1 MYLKSIIKR
10 RSCHEWLSSLPVFLL
25 LLSVIIAGNSEHIH
39 ARLLNTGELIWHDY
53 FTLRADIPTP
63 TCDPA
68 PDIEAML
75 QKLEAETDNSDEM
88 SDLFDASPFDRKTA
102 LLSLQSARQLCI
114 NKHHLAQQN
123 QARITPSVIIFR
135 TLETSMAKINLFAF
149 EKQRM
154 ILILTLFICAVT
166 TTFKQKHI
174 AFRPVL
180 TLKDHHISTIAQ
192 LLGNAIMLFS
202 AWFYRETIYQS
213 ASVIDHPEIYLLLI
227 IGFATLTIVNFFQ
240 FFKPLITPGFN
251 NKQDSTLQSLL
262 TIPLYIFMAYFVGLY
277 FFLIEEHFAGPA
289 IFFSLLF
296 DQAGLFLNIGLYI
309 WVGMLLKRTQLG
321 DLVFK
326 VFIPWRMS
334 PELLA
339 FVAIIVMAVPT
350 AYTGASGIIIIAMG
364 AIVYEELLR
373 AGARRQLALAATAM
387 TGSAGVVLRPC
398 LLVVLIAA
406 LNKEVVTDQLF
417 SWGLKTFMTTSI
429 VFFMFAWISKR
440 EKMHIA
446 PIKEAFKPFL
456 LALIPLLPYVGIVL
470 FIYFSYFF
478 LLNVT
483 MDEFSAPVI
492 LPVIILGLIIYEKF
506 FVRMVQVAASEKEG
520 HKFEYTVRMASSES
534 SVHIGALLLLMG
546 LSFVLGGVI
555 ERSGL
560 LNNIPETFS
569 STWVTLSFLVVILVG
584 IGMIMDPFGA
594 VVLVSSTI
602 AQIAYNNGINPI
614 HFWMITLVAF
624 ELGYLTPPVAL
635 NHLLTRQMVGHE
647 ETAKAALEG
656 DNFWYRHEKLL
667 LPLVTMGTTLLL
679 VTIIPILWG

>member
-1 MYLKSIIKR
+1 MDLKQVIKF
-10 RSCHEWLSSLPVFLL
+10 RSCREWLSTLPVFLL
-25 LLSVIIAGNSEHIH
+25 LLSVIIAGNGEQIH
-39 ARLLNTGELIWHDY
+39 ARLLNIGELIWHDY
-53 FTLRADIPTP
+53 FSLRADIAIPDCNP
-63 TCDPA
+63 D
-68 PDIEAML
+68 PDIKTEL
-75 QKLEAETDNSDEM
+75 QKLEAEADSMDGME
-88 SDLFDASPFDRKTA
+88 DLFDASPFDRRTA
-102 LLSLQSARQLCI
+102 LISLQNARQLCI
-114 NKHHLAQQN
+114 KKHHLAQQN
-123 QARITPSVIIFR
+123 QARITNSVVIFR
-135 TLETSMAKINLFAF
+135 TLETSVAKISLFAF

-154 ILILTLFICAVT
+154 ILILTIFICAMSCS
-166 TTFKQKHI
+166 FKQQHI
-174 AFRPVL
+174 AFRPVV
-180 TLKDHHISTIAQ
+180 TLKDHRVSALAQ
-192 LLGNAIMLFS
+192 VLGNTIMLFS
-202 AWFYRETIYQS
+202 AWFYRNNVYQS
-213 ASVIDHPEIYLLLI
+213 ATVVDHPEIYLLLI
-227 IGFATLTIVNFFQ
+227 LGFSVLTAVSLFQLFKALFFHD
-240 FFKPLITPGFN
+240 FHKMG
-251 NKQDSTLQSLL
+251 DSILHSMLS
-262 TIPLYIFMAYFVGLY
+262 IPLYIFMTFIVGFY
-277 FFLIEEHFAGPA
+277 FFLIEGHWAGPA

-339 FVAIIVMAVPT
+339 FVAILVMAVPT

-364 AIVYEELLR
+364 AIVYEELRR

-417 SWGLKTFMTTSI
+417 SWGLKTFMTTSV
-429 VFFMFAWISKR
+429 VFFIFTWISKR
-440 EKMHIA
+440 EKMHLA
-446 PIKEAFKPFL
+446 SMHEAFKPFL
-456 LALIPLLPYVGIVL
+456 RALVPLLPYALIVL
-470 FIYFSYFF
+470 LIYLSYFF

-492 LPVIILGLIIYEKF
+492 LPVIILGLIVYEKL
-506 FVRMVQVAASEKEG
+506 FVRMVLVASPEKDA
-520 HKFEYTVRMASSES
+520 HKFEYTIRMATSES

-560 LNNIPETFS
+560 LTSIPDTFT
-569 STWVTLSFLVVILVG
+569 STWMTLSFLIVVLVG

-594 VVLVSSTI
+594 VVLVSGTV
-602 AQIAYNNGINPI
+602 AQIAYNNGINPV
-614 HFWMITLVAF
+614 HFWMITLVSF

-656 DNFWYRHEKLL
+656 DNFWYRHEKIL

-679 VTIIPILWG
+679 VTIVPVLVG

>member
-1 MYLKSIIKR
+1 MLKKLIKF
-10 RSCHEWLSSLPVFLL
+10 RSYREWFSSLPVFLL
-25 LLSVIIAGNSEHIH
+25 LIAVIVAGNSEHIH
-39 ARLLNTGELIWHDY
+39 ARFLNLGELIWHDY
-53 FTLRADIPTP
+53 FTLRADVPLP
-63 TCDPA
+63 ECNPN
-68 PDIEAML
+68 PDIEAEL
-75 QKLEAETDNSDEM
+75 NKLEVEASSLGELE
-88 SDLFDASPFDRKTA
+88 DLFDEEPFDRESA
-102 LLSLQSARQLCI
+102 LVSIHNSRQLC
-114 NKHHLAQQN
+114 NKKHSLAQQN

-135 TLETSMAKINLFAF
+135 TVETAVAGISLLAF

-154 ILILTLFICAVT
+154 ILILTIFLCAVT
-166 TTFKQKHI
+166 CTIKQQHI
-174 AFRPVL
+174 AFKPVI
-180 TLKDHHISTIAQ
+180 TLQDHYVSTVSQ
-192 LLGNAIMLFS
+192 LLGNAMLLMS
-202 AWFYRETIYQS
+202 AWFYRNSIYQS
-213 ASVIDHPEIYLLLI
+213 ATAVNHAEIYFLLI
-227 IGFATLTIVNFFQ
+227 LGFAMLTAVSLVQ
-240 FFKPLITPGFN
+240 LVKPQHFHDFH
-251 NKQDSTLQSLL
+251 KQGDNILHAMLS
-262 TIPLYIFMAYFVGLY
+262 IPLYIFMAFFVGGY
-277 FFLIEEHFAGPA
+277 FFLIEGHIAGPA

-326 VFIPWRMS
+326 VFLPWRMS

-364 AIVYEELLR
+364 AIVYEELRR

-417 SWGLKTFMTTSI
+417 SWGLKVFMTTSV

-440 EKMHIA
+440 EKMHMA
-446 PIKEAFKPFL
+446 PMKEAFKPFL
-456 LALIPLLPYVGIVL
+456 RALLPLLPYAFIVL
-470 FIYFSYFF
+470 LIYFSYFI
-478 LLNVT
+478 LLNVQ
-483 MDEFSAPVI
+483 MDEFSAPVM
-492 LPVIILGLIIYEKF
+492 LPVIILGLIIYEKV
-506 FVRMVQVAASEKEG
+506 FVRMVLVASPEKDA
-520 HKFEYTVRMASSES
+520 HKFEYTIRMATSES
-534 SVHIGALLLLMG
+534 SIHIGALLLLMG

-560 LNNIPETFS
+560 LDSIPDTFS
-569 STWVTLSFLVVILVG
+569 STWVTLSFLIVVLVG
-584 IGMIMDPFGA
+584 IGMVMDPFGA
-594 VVLVSSTI
+594 VVLVSGTV
-602 AQIAYNNGINPI
+602 AQIAYNNGINPV

-647 ETAKAALEG
+647 ETRKADLEG
-656 DNFWYRHEKLL
+656 DNFWYRHEKIL

-679 VTIIPILWG
+679 VTIVPVLLTK

>member
-1 MYLKSIIKR
+1 MNIKQVIKL
-10 RSCHEWLSSLPVFLL
+10 RSYREWFSTLPVFLL
-25 LLSVIIAGNSEHIH
+25 LLSVIVAGNGEQIH
-39 ARLLNTGELIWHDY
+39 ARLLNLGEFIWHDY
-53 FTLRADIPTP
+53 YTLRADASIPE
-63 TCDPA
+63 CNPA
-68 PDIEAML
+68 PDIESVL
-75 QKLEAETDNSDEM
+75 EKLEQEADSLDGLE
-88 SDLFDASPFDRKTA
+88 DLFDESPFNRDEA
-102 LLSLQSARQLCI
+102 SLSLRNAQKLCI
-114 NKHHLAQQN
+114 KKHQIAEQN
-123 QARITPSVIIFR
+123 QARITPAVIAFR
-135 TLETSMAKINLFAF
+135 SLETSIAKLSLFAF

-166 TTFKQKHI
+166 SSIKQKHI
-174 AFRPVL
+174 AFRPVIS
-180 TLKDHHISTIAQ
+180 LKDHRISTVAQ
-192 LLGNAIMLFS
+192 LVGNSMMLFS
-202 AWFYRETIYQS
+202 AWFYRTTIYQS
-213 ASVIDHPEIYLLLI
+213 ETLVDHPEIYLLLI
-227 IGFATLTIVNFFQ
+227 IGFAALTTVNVFQ
-240 FFKPLITPGFN
+240 LVKPPLLEHFH
-251 NKQDSTLQSLL
+251 KKVDSHFQAVL
-262 TIPLYIFMAYFVGLY
+262 TIPLYIFMSYFVAWY
-277 FFLIEEHFAGPA
+277 FFLVEQHWAGPA

-334 PELLA
+334 AELLA
-339 FVAIIVMAVPT
+339 FVAVLVMAVPT

-364 AIVYEELLR
+364 SIVYEELR
-373 AGARRQLALAATAM
+373 RVGARRQLALAATAM

-417 SWGLKTFMTTSI
+417 SWGLKTFMTTSLM
-429 VFFMFAWISKR
+429 FFIFAWISKR
-440 EKMHIA
+440 EKMHVA
-446 PIKEAFKPFL
+446 PIKEAYKPFL
-456 LALIPLLPYVGIVL
+456 LALVPLFPYAGIAL
-470 FIYFSYFF
+470 LIYFSYFL

-492 LPVIILGLIIYEKF
+492 LPVIILGLIIYEKL
-506 FVRMVQVAASEKEG
+506 FVKMVQVAASEREG

-560 LNNIPETFS
+560 LNNIPDTFS
-569 STWVTLSFLVVILVG
+569 STWVTLSFLVVVLVA
-584 IGMIMDPFGA
+584 IGMVMDPFGA
-594 VVLVSSTI
+594 VVLVSGSI
-602 AQIAYNNGINPI
+602 AQIAYHNGINPV
-614 HFWMITLVAF
+614 HFWMITLVSF

-647 ETAKAALEG
+647 ETDKAALEG
-656 DNFWYRHEKLL
+656 DRFWYRHEKIL

-679 VTIIPILWG
+679 VTVVPVLYG

>member
-1 MYLKSIIKR
+1 MVLKESIKF
-10 RSCHEWLSSLPVFLL
+10 RSCREWFSTLPVFLL
-25 LLSVIIAGNSEHIH
+25 LLVVIIAGNGEQIH
-39 ARLLNTGELIWHDY
+39 ARLLNVGELMWHDY
-53 FTLRADIPTP
+53 FTLRADIPIP
-63 TCDPA
+63 DCNPD
-68 PDIEAML
+68 PDIAAEL
-75 QKLEAETDNSDEM
+75 KKFEAEVIGMEELEV
-88 SDLFDASPFDRKTA
+88 LFDAEPFDRDATLA
-102 LLSLQSARQLCI
+102 SLKNTRLLCI
-114 NKHHLAQQN
+114 KKHTAVQQN
-123 QARITPSVIIFR
+123 QARITPSVVIFR
-135 TLETSMAKINLFAF
+135 TLETSVARITLFAF

-166 TTFKQKHI
+166 CTIKQHHI
-174 AFRPVL
+174 AFKPVI
-180 TLKDHHISTIAQ
+180 TIQDHYISTAAQ
-192 LLGNAIMLFS
+192 LLGNVIMLFS
-202 AWFYRETIYQS
+202 AWFYRHNIYKS
-213 ASVIDHPEIYLLLI
+213 ATKVDHPEVYLLLLF
-227 IGFATLTIVNFFQ
+227 GFASLSAVSLYQLI
-240 FFKPLITPGFN
+240 KPLHFHDFHKGDN
-251 NKQDSTLQSLL
+251 SVLHAMLS
-262 TIPLYIFMAYFVGLY
+262 IPLYIFMTFFVGGY
-277 FFLIEEHFAGPA
+277 FFLIEGHLSGPA

-321 DLVFK
+321 DLIFK

-364 AIVYEELLR
+364 AIVYEELRR

-417 SWGLKTFMTTSI
+417 SWGLKTFMTTAM
-429 VFFMFAWISKR
+429 VFFVFALITKR
-440 EKMHIA
+440 EKIHVA
-446 PIKEAFKPFL
+446 PVQEAFKPFL
-456 LALIPLLPYVGIVL
+456 RTLIPLLPYVLIVL
-470 FIYFSYFF
+470 LIFLAYFF

-492 LPVIILGLIIYEKF
+492 LPVVILGLLAYEKL
-506 FVRMVQVAASEKEG
+506 FVKIVLVASPEKQS
-520 HKFEYTVRMASSES
+520 HKFEYTIRMASSES
-534 SVHIGALLLLMG
+534 SVHIGALLILMG

-560 LNNIPETFS
+560 LGNIPETFT
-569 STWVTLSFLVVILVG
+569 STWVTLSFLIVVLVG

-594 VVLVSSTI
+594 VVLVSGTV
-602 AQIAYNNGINPI
+602 AQIAYNNGINPV
-614 HFWMITLVAF
+614 HFWMITLVSF

-635 NHLLTRQMVGHE
+635 NHLLTRQMVGYE
-647 ETAKAALEG
+647 ETAKASVEG
-656 DNFWYRHEKLL
+656 DNFWYRHEKIL

-679 VTIIPILWG
+679 VAVVPVLYT

>member
-1 MYLKSIIKR
+1 MNLIYIIKR
-10 RSCHEWLSSLPVFLL
+10 RSCHEWFSSLPVFLL
-25 LLSVIIAGNSEHIH
+25 LLSVIIAGNSELIH
-39 ARLLNTGELIWHDY
+39 ARLLNVGELIWHDY
-53 FTLRADIPTP
+53 FTLRTDIPTP
-63 TCDPA
+63 NCNAD
-68 PDIEAML
+68 PDIEASL
-75 QKLEAETDNSDEM
+75 QKLEAEADSLDGM
-88 SDLFDASPFDRKTA
+88 DDLFETSPFDRNTA
-102 LLSLQSARQLCI
+102 LLSLQNARQLCI
-114 NKHHLAQQN
+114 NKHHLAKQN
-123 QARITPSVIIFR
+123 QARITPSVIMFR
-135 TLETSMAKINLFAF
+135 TLETSIAKINLFAF

-154 ILILTLFICAVT
+154 ILILTIFICAVT
-166 TTFKQKHI
+166 STFKQKHI
-174 AFRPVL
+174 AFRPII

-192 LLGNAIMLFS
+192 LLGHAIMLFS
-202 AWFYRETIYQS
+202 AWFYRKTIYQS

-227 IGFATLTIVNFFQ
+227 FGFATLTAVNCFQ
-240 FFKPLITPGFN
+240 LFKPSHSLSFH
-251 NKQDSTLQSLL
+251 KKEDSTLRSLL

-277 FFLIEEHFAGPA
+277 FFLIEGHWAGPA

-364 AIVYEELLR
+364 AIVYEELRR

-417 SWGLKTFMTTSI
+417 SWGIKVFVTTSV
-429 VFFMFAWISKR
+429 VFFLFAWISKR
-440 EKMHIA
+440 EKMHVA
-446 PIKEAFKPFL
+446 PFKEAFKPFL
-456 LALIPLLPYVGIVL
+456 LALVPLLPYAGIVL

-492 LPVIILGLIIYEKF
+492 LPVIILGLIIYEKV
-506 FVRMVQVAASEKEG
+506 FVRMVLVASSEKEG
-520 HKFEYTVRMASSES
+520 HKFEYTLRMASSES

-560 LNNIPETFS
+560 LNNIPDTFS
-569 STWVTLSFLVVILVG
+569 STWVTLSFLVVVLVG

-647 ETAKAALEG
+647 ETDKAALEG
-656 DNFWYRHEKLL
+656 DNFWYRHEKIL
-667 LPLVTMGTTLLL
+667 LPLATMGTTLLL
-679 VTIIPILWG
+679 VTIVPVLLG